1 MINLVRVRFL
11 IAAALLATLLAACGG
26 SGNSLPDYGSSDS
39 ASTASSAQS
48 SNGSGSSASSNTSGV
63 GGYDYGASG
72 AASTTPGTS
81 SQAGAV
87 GGSPTSAATPTT
99 TNSDAQRFTIV
110 PDKSE
115 AIYHAHQ
122 KSFVPGIGAGID
134 GKTSDISGTI
144 FFDPKNPSRTEIA
157 PITVNLKSLDSGIDL
172 RDQRLHNEF
181 LESNKFPTATFKT
194 TRLDGLPST
203 SYKDGD
209 ELDFKIVG
217 NLTLHGVTRAVT
229 FDATG
234 KVTGGTLTATAK
246 TNTLL
251 TDFGMSVPDLLNFI
265 KAENKVG
272 IELSFTAQRA

>member
-1 MINLVRVRFL
+1 MMNLIRIRFL
-11 IAAALLATLLAACGG
+11 FAAALLATLLAACGG
-26 SGNSLPDYGSSDS
+26 GSGSSLPGYGSSDS

-48 SNGSGSSASSNTSGV
+48 TNGAGSSASSTTSGV

-72 AASTTPGTS
+72 SAPGASG
-81 SQAGAV
+81 QAGNV
-87 GGSPTSAATPTT
+87 SSSPVASATPTT
-99 TNSDAQRFTIV
+99 SNPDAQRFTIV

-115 AIYHAHQ
+115 ATYHAHQ

-134 GKTSDISGTI
+134 GKTSDISGTV
-144 FFDPKNPSRTEIA
+144 FFDPKNPSRSEIA

-194 TRLDGLPST
+194 TRLQGLPT
-203 SYKDGD
+203 TPYTDGD
-209 ELDFKIVG
+209 DLDFKIVG
-217 NLTLHGVTRAVT
+217 NLTLHGVTREVT
-229 FDATG
+229 FDASG

-246 TNTLL
+246 TNTML
-251 TDFGMSVPDLLNFI
+251 TDFGMTVPDLLNFI

-272 IELSFTAQRA
+272 IELSFTAQQA